1 MEENS
6 QKQIKG
12 MVDQRELIDNR
23 MQRQLES
30 MAVLDQQYI
39 AERCIGRRKE
49 DGLVRDKI
57 DQYDQFFNVGRTITS
72 EMNMEVLFDVIMD
85 QTNQIMS
92 TQRSTVFLY
101 DETPG
106 ELWSLVA
113 TSMKKNE
120 IRIPADHGVA
130 GWVFQSSHPLL
141 LNDAYNDPRFY
152 SGVDKATGFRTKNI
166 LCVPLINR
174 KGQSI
179 GVIQVINKNLGNFTD
194 ADRKLLTS
202 ISHYVA
208 IALENSKLYEEV
220 KNYSEELRST
230 LIRIETIEKV
240 KSQLMKFVPSCV
252 AKLAEHNSDEL
263 AGKKIP
269 MDVTI
274 LFIDIQGF
282 SKITEEFD
290 QTLVNDMVESHFS
303 SYLECINRHGGEVNE
318 TSGDGLMVIFKDGSL
333 ESHARQ
339 AVAAGLEIVFEN
351 CRLNYERLY
360 PWGEVKLHL
369 GVNSGGAWVGST
381 KMKSFT
387 GERWTYTASGLVT
400 ILAARIAALS
410 RASQLFVGL
419 ETFKCIEYDSDYE
432 FIGLQEVKNVKN
444 PIPVYW
450 VKHLK

>member
-1 MEENS
+1 
-6 QKQIKG
+6 
-12 MVDQRELIDNR
+12 
-23 MQRQLES
+23 

-39 AERCIGRRKE
+39 AERCIGRREE
-49 DGLVRDKI
+49 DWLARTRI
-57 DQYDQFFNVGRTITS
+57 DQFDQFVNVGQTITS
-72 EMNMEVLFDVIMD
+72 EMNMDALFDVIMD
-85 QTNQIMS
+85 QTNQIMG
-92 TQRSTVFLY
+92 TKRSTVFLY
-101 DETPG
+101 DEKHE

-120 IRIPADHGVA
+120 IRVPANGGVA
-130 GWVFQSSHPLL
+130 GWVFQNNIPLL
-141 LNDAYNDPRFY
+141 LNDAYDDPRFY
-152 SGVDKATGFRTKNI
+152 SEVDKATGFRTKNI
-166 LCVPLINR
+166 LCVPLVNR
-174 KGQSI
+174 KGQNI
-179 GVIQVINKNLGNFTD
+179 GVLQVLNKNLGNFTD
-194 ADRKLLTS
+194 EDKKLLTS

-208 IALENSKLYEEV
+208 IALENSKLYEEI
-220 KNYSEELRST
+220 KNYSEELKAT

-240 KSQLMKFVPSCV
+240 KSQLTKFVPSSV

-263 AGKKIP
+263 TGKKIP
-269 MDVTI
+269 MDVSI

-282 SKITEEFD
+282 SKITEKFD
-290 QTLVNDMVESHFS
+290 QTLVNDMVECHFS

-318 TSGDGLMVIFKDGSL
+318 TSGDGLMVIFKNGSL

-351 CRLNYERLY
+351 GRLNYERSY
-360 PWGEVKLHL
+360 PWGRVKLRL
-369 GVNSGGAWVGST
+369 GVNSGVAWVGST

-410 RASQLFVGL
+410 RASQLFVGP
-419 ETFKCIEYDSDYE
+419 ETFKCIECDSDYE
-432 FIGLQEVKNVKN
+432 CIGLQKVKNVNN